1 MPVVINPH
9 YRSTAAKIR
18 RLILKGMSNKD
29 IVDKL
34 ACSAGYVSTIRSKM
48 KTKLQGIA
56 SLPTVTAPPGDES
69 ELLYKI
75 SRGRSFLADRELAEE
90 MQRIEEDKAF
100 ERKLLKRSYMAL
112 VAMGLLVVLFGYAFL
127 K

>member
-1 MPVVINPH
+1 
-9 YRSTAAKIR
+9 
-18 RLILKGMSNKD
+18 MSNKD

-48 KTKLQGIA
+48 KTKSQGIA

-69 ELLYKI
+69 EMMYQI
-75 SRGRSFLADRELAEE
+75 SRGRSFLTDRELAEE

-112 VAMGLLVVLFGYAFL
+112 VAMVLLFVVLFGYTFL